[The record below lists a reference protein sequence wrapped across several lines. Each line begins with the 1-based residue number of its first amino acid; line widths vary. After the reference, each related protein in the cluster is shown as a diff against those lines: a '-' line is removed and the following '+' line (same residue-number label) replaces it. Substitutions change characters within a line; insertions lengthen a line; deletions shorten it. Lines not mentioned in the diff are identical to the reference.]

1 MSKYKGLNRIIE
13 DIKTMSYPDRYGT
26 SILIFCILII
36 ILFAACSYFQL
47 KQEFQP
53 IKDNWNVRRC
63 DANVIP
69 LAGII
74 NAPEEESV
82 IGYTAKN
89 FNYCLNNMVKP
100 LAKRAMQPF
109 DMLMAGMLKI
119 FNMIAARI
127 NAIRNMV
134 KNIRDRLGLIVKDI
148 YSRLVAVVVPIQQII
163 MSSKDMFSKL
173 KGIFQVAVNFVVGA
187 ILTLKAFLLFIAA
200 MAKNIMIIMA
210 IIMAAAIAVIAA
222 CSFFCPWMLPSA
234 ITVLGFYTAI
244 YVVVIVIMV
253 LLLLTIKEVT
263 GTTGSVTLF
272 GAPKCFGENT
282 LVLLKDQSIKAMRD
296 VKIGDVLIDGGV
308 VTSTFKLT
316 SDQETMYMINGI
328 IVSGS
333 HSIRHNNQW
342 IKVSSHPDSQKII
355 DYDKPYLYCINTSTK
370 CIVIDKMI
378 FIDWDE
384 IYDHVEKKLRSVYE
398 DKYNGGKE
406 DSLDFV
412 NKYFSGGFDGK
423 TIISMNGNHTSKYI
437 EDVQVGDILQNNVEV
452 YGIVEIDANK
462 IENKDNII
470 GANNSQGCLGGKFSE
485 NKLYHLLTKSRNF
498 FVDNRKVAHYNNYV
512 DRTF

>member
-26 SILIFCILII
+26 SILIFCILVI
-36 ILFAACSYFQL
+36 ILFTACSYFQV
-47 KQEFQP
+47 KQDFQP
-53 IKDNWNVRRC
+53 IIDNWNVRRC
-63 DANVIP
+63 EANVIP

-119 FNMIAARI
+119 FNIIAARI

-134 KNIRDRLGLIVKDI
+134 KNIRDKLALIVKDI
-148 YSRLVAVVVPIQQII
+148 YSRLVAVVVPVQQIL
-163 MSSKDMFSKL
+163 MSSKDLFAKL
-173 KGIFQVAVNFVVGA
+173 RGIFEVAVNFVVGA
-187 ILTLKAFLLFIAA
+187 IITLKAFLLFIAA
-200 MAKNIMIIMA
+200 IAKNIMIIMA
-210 IIMAAAIAVIAA
+210 MIMAAAMAVIAA
-222 CSFFCPWMLPSA
+222 CSVFCPWMLPPA
-234 ITVLGFYTAI
+234 LVVLGFYAAI

-253 LLLLTIKEVT
+253 MLLLTIKEVT
-263 GTTGSVTLF
+263 GTTGPVTLF

-296 VKIGDVLIDGGV
+296 VKIGDVLSDGGV

-316 SDQETMYMINGI
+316 SEQETMYMINGV

-333 HSIRHNNQW
+333 HSIRHNDKW
-342 IKVSSHPDSQKII
+342 IKVSSHPDSQKVIE
-355 DYDKPYLYCINTSTK
+355 YDKPYLYCINTSTK
-370 CIVIDKMI
+370 RIVIDKMI

-384 IYDHVEKKLRSVYE
+384 IYDDVEQRLRRVYE
-398 DKYNGGKE
+398 AKYNGGKE

-423 TIISMNGNHTSKYI
+423 TMVYMNGNHTSKYI
-437 EDVQVGDILQNNVEV
+437 EDVQVGDMLQNNVEV
-452 YGIVEIDANK
+452 YGIVEIDATK

-470 GANNSQGCLGGKFSE
+470 GANKGKGCLGGKFSE
-485 NKLYHLLTKSRNF
+485 NKLYHLLTKNRYF
-498 FVDNRKVAHYNNYV
+498 FIDNCKVPHYNNYV